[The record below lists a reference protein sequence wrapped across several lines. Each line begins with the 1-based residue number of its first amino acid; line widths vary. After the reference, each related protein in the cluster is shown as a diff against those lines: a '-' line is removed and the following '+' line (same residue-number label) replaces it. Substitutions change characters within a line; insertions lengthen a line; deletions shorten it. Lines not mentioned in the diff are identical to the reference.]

1 MREFDET
8 PKEEERSVGQENVG
22 SAVFQQPVQSS
33 DIPPSDNT
41 ASDRSGGEPFADGA
55 APAGTA
61 ASSPD
66 NIAQEPTGS
75 DAFSGEK
82 PETPSAAG
90 TDGWQPAGHVT
101 TAAGPADASQPTG
114 TAYNPA
120 AGQPPY
126 GYGAGGY
133 SPAGGQGYGPY
144 GPGYGGQT
152 PYPPQGGAYG
162 EQGASYTPGSGY
174 TTAQPYQ
181 VNQTPPP
188 IQIQKVEPQKSE
200 PTPNKGLRVFCI
212 ILAGVLLLSAVA
224 AGGYFV
230 GRSNG
235 TANNQQAAV
244 DLASKPEGTITDE
257 DNQNASYVFQ
267 AVKPSVV
274 GIEVYS
280 EQDTQSRAR
289 ASGVIYTSDGYIVTN
304 DHIYADIPDPK
315 FLILM
320 ADGSEYDASYVAGD
334 SRSDLAVLKVE
345 AEGLP
350 AATFGNSDELEVGES
365 VIAIGNPGGQQLA
378 FSATEGVVSAVNRRV
393 ANASNYSMEF
403 IQTDTAI
410 NPGNSGGALVNMYG
424 QVVGITAWKY
434 AGDSYERIGFAIPTT
449 TMKTVVDSLIA
460 NKYVTGRT
468 KLGITYQTIDSVTAR
483 LNDVPR
489 GLQIAS
495 ITEESDLNGKVQV
508 GDIITAINDTEITDG
523 GEVLEVLE
531 NSQPGDTVRLTV
543 YGSGGQQAE
552 VTATLLEDRGS
563 SSYTL
568 KSSDS
573 QEGED
578 YSGNGSEFD
587 FPFGE

>member
-8 PKEEERSVGQENVG
+8 PREEERPLDAENKEAA
-22 SAVFQQPVQSS
+22 SPQPA
-33 DIPPSDNT
+33 P
-41 ASDRSGGEPFADGA
+41 E
-55 APAGTA
+55 APASQT
-61 ASSPD
+61 PD
-66 NIAQEPTGS
+66 N
-75 DAFSGEK
+75 
-82 PETPSAAG
+82 SAAG
-90 TDGWQPAGHVT
+90 QEKSDLFADSAASAQPAAPQPEEFAAGEQPETSAPASGQSGWQPVDNG
-101 TAAGPADASQPTG
+101 AASGQNSPAQPNG
-114 TAYNPA
+114 EAYHPAEGQPA
-120 AGQPPY
+120 AGQSSY
-126 GYGAGGY
+126 AAGGY
-133 SPAGGQGYGPY
+133 PPTGGQGYSSY
-144 GPGYGGQT
+144 GQGYGGQP
-152 PYPPQGGAYG
+152 PYPPQSGAYG
-162 EQGASYTPGSGY
+162 EQGASFTPGSGF

-181 VNQTPPP
+181 VNETPPP

-212 ILAGVLLLSAVA
+212 LLVGVLLLSAVA
-224 AGGYFV
+224 AGGYFA
-230 GRSNG
+230 GRFNSTTG
-235 TANNQQAAV
+235 STQSAV

-257 DNQNASYVFQ
+257 DNQNAAYVFQ

-280 EQDTQSRAR
+280 EQDPQSRAQ

-304 DHIYADIPDPK
+304 DHIYADIPDPQ

-345 AEGLP
+345 ASGLP

-365 VIAIGNPGGQQLA
+365 VIAIGNPGGQELA
-378 FSATEGVVSAVNRRV
+378 FSATEGIVSAVNRRV

-434 AGDSYERIGFAIPTT
+434 SGDTYERIGFAIPTT
-449 TMKTVVDSLIA
+449 TMKTVVDSLIE
-460 NKYVTGRT
+460 NQYVTGRT

-523 GEVLEVLE
+523 SEVLEVLE

-543 YGSGGQQAE
+543 YGSAGQQAE

-568 KSSDS
+568 KSNSTDN
-573 QEGED
+573 GDD